1 MESGLSPCEANPI
14 DPTLKR
20 VEANENLFKWNRK
33 ILIRMKNERV
43 VVAIWTAE
51 VAVRKEE
58 DRADFPWPIHK
69 GGFQKSLDLSH
80 RLNPSADRDV
90 DSTGEIIRF
99 RKYL

>member
-1 MESGLSPCEANPI
+1 
-14 DPTLKR
+14 
-20 VEANENLFKWNRK
+20 
-33 ILIRMKNERV
+33 V
-43 VVAIWTAE
+43 VR
-51 VAVRKEE
+51 AVRTTEIAVGEEE

-80 RLNPSADRDV
+80 RLNPSADRDM